1 MVTPAATSAIVGE
14 NLLKVYLW
22 PDNMDGESF
31 TLTKFLIGTPVDL
44 FKVRKLQTSVDLI
57 APIDNEYGN
66 FE

>member
-1 MVTPAATSAIVGE
+1 MEIST
-14 NLLKVYLW
+14 LW